1 MRELTTDHISQQ
13 FNAELETL
21 RQHFLTMGGVVEN
34 QVADAIH
41 ALLEG
46 ESDLAEEVKAKDK
59 TVNSLDA
66 LIDEEC
72 TRILAK
78 RQPAATDLRMILSIG
93 KAVSELERMGDE
105 AKKIANHALKLINE
119 GESPRGYVEISRIGQ
134 MVTRMVRESLDAYAR
149 LDIDLAVSVAKA
161 DRSVDLEY
169 KTAIRSLITYMME
182 DPRSIGRVFNVIWVL
197 RSLERIGD
205 HSRHLCQHLVYL
217 INGVNVRHIPAEE
230 LEVVAQE
237 DKKDA

>member
-21 RQHFLTMGGVVEN
+21 RQHFLTMGGVVEK
-34 QVADAIH
+34 QVSDAIQS
-41 ALLEG
+41 LLEG
-46 ESDLAEEVKAKDK
+46 QGDLAEEVKAKDK
-59 TVNSLDA
+59 TVNQLDA

-134 MVTRMVRESLDAYAR
+134 MVTSMVRESLDAYAR

-161 DRSVDLEY
+161 DRKVDLEY

-182 DPRSIGRVFNVIWVL
+182 DPRSIGPVFNVIWIL

-217 INGVNVRHIPAEE
+217 INGVNVRHVPTEE
-230 LEVVAQE
+230 LEALATE
-237 DKKDA
+237 DKKV